1 LPRAR
6 HGDIFAP
13 GEYIAPS
20 SCRINA
26 EYSGLKLM
34 DTEGLDPQKLHG
46 APPLMPWAMFADW
59 IGMGDEP
66 GVVEAWLARGY
77 IPTIKIGKRVM
88 VNITL
93 LNKDLLERE

>member
-1 LPRAR
+1 
-6 HGDIFAP
+6 
-13 GEYIAPS
+13 
-20 SCRINA
+20 
-26 EYSGLKLM
+26 M
-34 DTEGLDPQKLHG
+34 DTEGFDPQKLHG
-46 APPLMPWAMFADW
+46 APPLMPWALFADW

-88 VNITL
+88 VNVTL

>member
-1 LPRAR
+1 
-6 HGDIFAP
+6 
-13 GEYIAPS
+13 
-20 SCRINA
+20 
-26 EYSGLKLM
+26 M
-34 DTEGLDPQKLHG
+34 DTEGFDPQKLRG

-88 VNITL
+88 VNVTL

>member
-1 LPRAR
+1 M
-6 HGDIFAP
+6 GNNNSM
-13 GEYIAPS
+13 GS
-20 SCRINA
+20 SYPFYWLVINA
-26 EYSGLKLM
+26 EHSGVKPM
-34 DTEGLDPQKLHG
+34 DTEDLDPQKLRG

-88 VNITL
+88 VNVTL
-93 LNKDLLERE
+93 LNKDLLAACRT